1 MWEGLPIALFSFVD
15 GLVGKGARETK
26 PRAAVAGL
34 LSVGIKRQDA
44 LKWTQHLGPWVLS
57 KD

>member
-1 MWEGLPIALFSFVD
+1 MPIALFSFVD